1 MRGRPRKLTVE
12 AVVDGAIALIVEE
25 GFEQLS
31 TRTLAQRLGIRSSSL
46 YSYFDSVEEI
56 AEAALAQML
65 EPIVVPTLRGSA
77 DPTQELLEFFVQ
89 LRQLLI
95 VHPEAIPAR
104 LESRPWV
111 QMVGMVNALLRQFM
125 EQGLSVER
133 AAACYEALI
142 GITMASAATAR
153 REQQASTSEVE
164 LLLAGMTPDD
174 SGALLRLREWANE
187 PAELRFQGTLR
198 ELITWLLPSL
208 THK

>member
-1 MRGRPRKLTVE
+1 
-12 AVVDGAIALIVEE
+12 
-25 GFEQLS
+25 
-31 TRTLAQRLGIRSSSL
+31 
-46 YSYFDSVEEI
+46 
-56 AEAALAQML
+56 
-65 EPIVVPTLRGSA
+65 
-77 DPTQELLEFFVQ
+77 
-89 LRQLLI
+89 
-95 VHPEAIPAR
+95 
-104 LESRPWV
+104 
-111 QMVGMVNALLRQFM
+111 MVGMVNALLRQFM